1 MQKTVLLGE
10 TVCFGGSDMAT
21 KKYEIDMCQGPI
33 LPAIVSFTIPLIASS
48 ILQLLFNAADVI
60 VVGKW
65 AGDESLAAVGSTT
78 ALINLLVNIFM
89 GLSIGA
95 NVLVAKAI
103 GAGNDRDVTETVHT
117 AILTSIIGGVILAF
131 IGIAVSK
138 PVLLLMGT
146 PDNVINKSCIYIR
159 IYFAGMPAL
168 LSYNFGSA
176 ILRAVGDTKR
186 PLYYLSAAG
195 VLNIGLNLFFV
206 IVFNMDV
213 AGVALATIISE
224 MLSSILVIRCLT
236 KQEGCYRLYLNK
248 LKIHRE
254 KFKKILSIGLPA
266 GFQGSLFSISNVLI
280 QSSINTFGAYAMA
293 GSAAASNIEGFI
305 YVAMNAHNQAAVSFC
320 GQNYGSRNYD
330 RIKKVVIT
338 CIALVSVVG
347 FVLGLAAYLL
357 GPSLLSIYT
366 DTQESI
372 DYGMIRLFYICILY
386 FTCGIMDTMVGALR
400 GLCYTISPMIIT
412 LLGVC
417 GFRIIYIF
425 TVFKLFPTFECL
437 YLSYPLSWIISVI
450 SCTICLVIVLKK
462 VKKELSIQNVPSI

>member
-1 MQKTVLLGE
+1 
-10 TVCFGGSDMAT
+10 MASN
-21 KKYEIDMCQGPI
+21 KYEIDMCKGPI

-48 ILQLLFNAADVI
+48 VLQLLFNAADVI

-103 GAGNDRDVTETVHT
+103 GAGNERDVTETVHT
-117 AILTSIIGGVILAF
+117 AILTSLVGGVILAA
-131 IGIAVSK
+131 IGIAMSK
-138 PVLLLMGT
+138 PMLTLMGT

-186 PLYYLSAAG
+186 PLYYLTAAG
-195 VLNIGLNLFFV
+195 VLNVGLNLFFV

-224 MLSSILVIRCLT
+224 TLSSILVIRCLT
-236 KQEGCYRLYLNK
+236 KQEGCYRLYLKK
-248 LKIHRE
+248 LKIHKE
-254 KFKKILSIGLPA
+254 KFKKILAIGLPA

-280 QSSINTFGAYAMA
+280 QSSINTFGSFAMA

-320 GQNYGSRNYD
+320 GQNYGSRNYE

-338 CIALVSVVG
+338 CVGLVSVVG
-347 FVLGLAAYLL
+347 LVLGVAAYLL
-357 GPSLLSIYT
+357 SPHLLRIYT
-366 DTQESI
+366 DTPESI
-372 DYGMIRLFYICILY
+372 NYGTIRMFYICILY

-400 GLCYTISPMIIT
+400 GLCCTISPMIIT

-417 GFRIIYIF
+417 GFRILYIF
-425 TVFKLFPTFECL
+425 TVFRMNPTFECL

-450 SCTICLVIVLKK
+450 ACSVCMVTVLRK
-462 VKKELSIQNVPSI
+462 VKKELAVS